1 MTIYTVQP
9 GDTLSS
15 IARRNMTT
23 VSRIIADNGLTTPNE
38 LAVGESLVILKPTMT
53 YSVRRGDTLAG
64 IAERFGISEME
75 LYRNNPILNGTDI
88 IYPGQELIVSLDTK
102 NMGEIS
108 VNGYAYP
115 NISKELLMGI
125 LPYLTYL
132 SIFTYGMR
140 DDGSLVV
147 PDDEALI
154 QLAKKYGVA
163 PVMVISTLNERGAFD
178 SDLAVRVLSEPDFQ
192 NKIIDNLVSTTEE
205 KNYYALDID
214 FEYIPREYAEE
225 YATFIAA
232 IRERLMPLGKKV
244 FAALSPKVRA
254 DQEGL
259 LYEGHDYG
267 LVGEAA
273 DMVLLMTYEWGY
285 TFGPAMAVA
294 PIPNVKRV
302 IEYAVTEIPPD
313 KIILGMP
320 NYGYDWTL
328 PFVEGESRARSIG
341 NEEAIRIAK
350 DRRAKITFD
359 DEQRAPTFNYYDIVN
374 GRPIEHEIWFENAM
388 SVYETLELIDEFGL
402 EGIGIWNLMRPF
414 PQMWSVI
421 NSNYNIRKL
430 L

>member
-1 MTIYTVQP
+1 
-9 GDTLSS
+9 
-15 IARRNMTT
+15 
-23 VSRIIADNGLTTPNE
+23 
-38 LAVGESLVILKPTMT
+38 
-53 YSVRRGDTLAG
+53 
-64 IAERFGISEME
+64 
-75 LYRNNPILNGTDI
+75 
-88 IYPGQELIVSLDTK
+88 
-102 NMGEIS
+102 
-108 VNGYAYP
+108 
-115 NISKELLMGI
+115 
-125 LPYLTYL
+125 
-132 SIFTYGMR
+132 MR

-328 PFVEGESRARSIG
+328 PFVEG
-341 NEEAIRIAK
+341 
-350 DRRAKITFD
+350 
-359 DEQRAPTFNYYDIVN
+359 
-374 GRPIEHEIWFENAM
+374 
-388 SVYETLELIDEFGL
+388 
-402 EGIGIWNLMRPF
+402 
-414 PQMWSVI
+414 
-421 NSNYNIRKL
+421 
-430 L
+430 